1 VRDTAEFKNIPPLI
15 GNLISGGMATLAELQ
30 SVYSLEDAFMMQE
43 VLLLKNYH
51 SWLSTKQNG

>member
-1 VRDTAEFKNIPPLI
+1 MPPLI
-15 GNLISGGMATLAELQ
+15 GNLVSGGMATLAELQ
-30 SVYSLEDAFMMQE
+30 TIYTLEDAFMLQE